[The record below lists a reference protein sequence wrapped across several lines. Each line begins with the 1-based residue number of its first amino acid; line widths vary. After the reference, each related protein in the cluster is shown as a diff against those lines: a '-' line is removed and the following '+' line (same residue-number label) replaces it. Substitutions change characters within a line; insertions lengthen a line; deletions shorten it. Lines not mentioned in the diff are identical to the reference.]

1 MDEPTVWK
9 CRIKKND
16 SNGWIA
22 MGICDKEVVTNKDD
36 NRGFF
41 VISADDTYYDIVKS
55 KNNISSY
62 FRKGDEINFCYYPK
76 NKILTFKINNDET
89 KKMKRVGPFK
99 EGNRMGICMLLQGND
114 SEVEIIRK

>member
-76 NKILTFKINNDET
+76 NKILFKKNDER
-89 KKMKRVGPFK
+89 KK
-99 EGNRMGICMLLQGND
+99 
-114 SEVEIIRK
+114 